1 MGSLQRAAF
10 GCGISPLEFGRLSIR
25 EINNAIV
32 GWQKTEQSRRRHDWD
47 IMRNHLYLM
56 FRYRGDRRLTPQ
68 HFILLDGEAAPTH
81 VDLEALAEA
90 EKVWDRWDKMDNDG
104 QK

>member
-1 MGSLQRAAF
+1 
-10 GCGISPLEFGRLSIR
+10 
-25 EINNAIV
+25 
-32 GWQKTEQSRRRHDWD
+32 
-47 IMRNHLYLM
+47 M